1 MTGSELAH
9 RSSEVTAPWNDNIIS
24 GATGVNPGRIDEGE
38 VAARGFNKHQVKLKV
53 LYDRIRDGTGKLLT
67 SDADS
72 KRYRRH
78 RSSKEIIRRVLQ
90 ASRSWDHFTYL

>member
-9 RSSEVTAPWNDNIIS
+9 RSSEVTAPWNDNVIP
-24 GATGVNPGRIDEGE
+24 GATGVNPGRIDEDEGT
-38 VAARGFNKHQVKLKV
+38 ARGLDKHQVELKV
-53 LYDRIRDGTGKLLT
+53 QYDRIRDGTGKLLT

-78 RSSKEIIRRVLQ
+78 R
-90 ASRSWDHFTYL
+90 